1 MPAGG
6 REKKVM
12 NSTECG
18 SALEREVIVGNR
30 MGLHSRPAAV
40 IARMLSTRNCDATL
54 KRSDNSGES
63 ADCRSVLSLLILAA
77 GCGTKLT
84 LRVSGTDAAA
94 VVEELGGFFDRNF
107 DEED

>member
-1 MPAGG
+1 
-6 REKKVM
+6 M

-18 SALEREVIVGNR
+18 NALEREVIVGNR

-40 IARMLSTRNCDATL
+40 IARMLSTRNCNATL

-84 LRVSGTDAAA
+84 LRVSGTDAAS